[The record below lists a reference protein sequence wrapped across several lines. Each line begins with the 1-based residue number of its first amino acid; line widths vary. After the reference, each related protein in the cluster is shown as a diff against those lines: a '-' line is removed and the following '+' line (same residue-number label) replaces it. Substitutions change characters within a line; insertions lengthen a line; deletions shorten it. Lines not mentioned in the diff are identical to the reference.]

1 MKSNIIVKTL
11 GKSRAVYLLIVIV
24 LFCVNYW
31 FLKDQF
37 HSFHFGDETEHL
49 TPGWMMSEYGV
60 RLYEDLSTNHQ
71 PLPVLYGKAFN
82 SVVELQNLFMY
93 IQRLRQSMWLVSLV
107 AASGVVWLLKGR
119 GLVIVLLIEFFKFYL
134 FGFHV
139 LAESLVVYPV
149 VLIVSIV
156 TTRLFGGKKI
166 WLEPWLMGLSLWVV
180 FFNLAWLWPFVVL
193 SLMIYGW
200 IGKKEIAKVLLLF
213 GVLTILLFT
222 QFSPGSWWD
231 ESVINVWRYFLPFG
245 EPPNYLKVLLLPFF
259 SIFELTSILGRFI
272 MLLCFPL
279 LLSGFVWRKQLKNTV
294 WLKLGLIYLLLL
306 SLNPRVDSL
315 NEMFYRGF
323 HLLPWLS
330 GFVVISLLSGSLWL
344 QKTKGKGKYILAGLW
359 MIALV
364 SVGTTWWRESGN
376 NEETFYIQYGE
387 VESVGSILRVV
398 KQKGDRLLAG
408 ELDGYLN
415 ITSGIPLADRQ
426 NAHLEWSYTSPKL
439 RSEFEERV
447 LSDLPA
453 FIYYPPNESG
463 YYHSLAPLLKTEY
476 VRVKRSDGGDSHL
489 YVLKERVGSI
499 NQDQLEYW
507 REHFYEIP
515 LLN

>member
-1 MKSNIIVKTL
+1 
-11 GKSRAVYLLIVIV
+11 
-24 LFCVNYW
+24 
-31 FLKDQF
+31 
-37 HSFHFGDETEHL
+37 
-49 TPGWMMSEYGV
+49 
-60 RLYEDLSTNHQ
+60 
-71 PLPVLYGKAFN
+71 
-82 SVVELQNLFMY
+82 
-93 IQRLRQSMWLVSLV
+93 
-107 AASGVVWLLKGR
+107 
-119 GLVIVLLIEFFKFYL
+119 
-134 FGFHV
+134 
-139 LAESLVVYPV
+139 
-149 VLIVSIV
+149 
-156 TTRLFGGKKI
+156 
-166 WLEPWLMGLSLWVV
+166 
-180 FFNLAWLWPFVVL
+180 
-193 SLMIYGW
+193 
-200 IGKKEIAKVLLLF
+200 
-213 GVLTILLFT
+213 
-222 QFSPGSWWD
+222 
-231 ESVINVWRYFLPFG
+231 
-245 EPPNYLKVLLLPFF
+245 
-259 SIFELTSILGRFI
+259 